1 MSDTVTDT
9 GVVVDQPSLSIAQA
23 PSFCRLCNVELRG
36 LQTWRAHV
44 KSDGQSVFLCPWAE
58 MHPKLM
64 VDRSVYK
71 LQLKVAEPGSVT
83 LPPPPPSTDA
93 GETKGEAPSRARKS
107 EPDVDSD
114 QDQNVDSDPEDG
126 PSAPDFVPGKC
137 LFCPQE
143 SGMLDDNMTHMAAV
157 HGFSVPFQDCL
168 AVDLETVVWYLHF
181 VICGYQECICCGT
194 RRSTVEGV
202 QQHIVA
208 KGHCRFDISPDTEEF
223 YELPQSENVVIEQ
236 AQRDGSMPVRL
247 PSGKLIS
254 NRKNLDIQEPRAARR
269 ATPDRDAH
277 SFNERPKTSLTPGLE
292 VAQRGGNGSGEIVH
306 SSVAILA
313 AQLSKLRIAGDRAQ
327 HKEEEW
333 KRGRLE
339 RANNTILTKHFRL
352 DSGDSR
358 IGRKF

>member
-1 MSDTVTDT
+1 MTDTVTDT
-9 GVVVDQPSLSIAQA
+9 GVVMDQPPLSIAQA

-44 KSDGQSVFLCPWAE
+44 KSDG
-58 MHPKLM
+58 H
-64 VDRSVYK
+64 VYK
-71 LQLKVAEPGSVT
+71 LQLKVAEPGSVPSP
-83 LPPPPPSTDA
+83 PPPPPSTDA
-93 GETKGEAPSRARKS
+93 EQAKSATPSRARKS
-107 EPDVDSD
+107 EPDVGSD
-114 QDQNVDSDPEDG
+114 QDQNGDSDQEDE
-126 PSAPDFVPGKC
+126 PLAPDFVPGKC
-137 LFCPQE
+137 VFCPQE
-143 SGMLDDNMTHMAAV
+143 SGTLDDSMTHMAAV

-181 VICGYQECICCGT
+181 VIYGYQECICCGA

-202 QQHIVA
+202 QQHMVA

-236 AQRDGSMPVRL
+236 AQRDGSMPARL

-254 NRKNLDIQEPRAARR
+254 NRKNLDTQEPRPARR
-269 ATPDRDAH
+269 ATPDRDVH
-277 SFNERPKTSLTPGLE
+277 SFDERSKTSSTPGLE

-327 HKEEEW
+327 HKEEER